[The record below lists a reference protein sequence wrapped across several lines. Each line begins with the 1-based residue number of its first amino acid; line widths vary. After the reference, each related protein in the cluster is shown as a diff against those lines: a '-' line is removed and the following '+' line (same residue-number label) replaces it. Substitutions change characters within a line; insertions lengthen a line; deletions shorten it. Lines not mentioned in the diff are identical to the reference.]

1 MSEGYLRHLLSEE
14 IADLE
19 KNGCTADN
27 WENIKVASPFHA
39 EHVCNV
45 HFSGNVALGLF
56 EKEFTLP
63 GGVKKH
69 SGIRNATLHNCEIG
83 DNTLIE
89 NVHNYISNY
98 FIGDD
103 CFIQNVN
110 VMYVEGKSSFGN
122 NVEVSVLNET
132 GGREV
137 PIYNGLSASLAYLI
151 ALYRHR
157 PALILRLQAMIA
169 DFAER

>member
-89 NVHNYISNY
+89 NVHNYIFNKQTD
-98 FIGDD
+98 ILKMK
-103 CFIQNVN
+103 I
-110 VMYVEGKSSFGN
+110 KSK
-122 NVEVSVLNET
+122 
-132 GGREV
+132 
-137 PIYNGLSASLAYLI
+137 
-151 ALYRHR
+151 
-157 PALILRLQAMIA
+157 
-169 DFAER
+169 

>member
-63 GGVKKH
+63 GGVKKY

-89 NVHNYISNY
+89 NVHNYISNKQTD
-98 FIGDD
+98 ILKMK
-103 CFIQNVN
+103 I
-110 VMYVEGKSSFGN
+110 KSK
-122 NVEVSVLNET
+122 
-132 GGREV
+132 
-137 PIYNGLSASLAYLI
+137 
-151 ALYRHR
+151 
-157 PALILRLQAMIA
+157 
-169 DFAER
+169 

>member
-19 KNGCTADN
+19 MNGCTADN

-45 HFSGNVALGLF
+45 HFSGSVALGLF

-69 SGIRNATLHNCEIG
+69 SGIRNALCI
-83 DNTLIE
+83 I
-89 NVHNYISNY
+89 V
-98 FIGDD
+98 
-103 CFIQNVN
+103 
-110 VMYVEGKSSFGN
+110 
-122 NVEVSVLNET
+122 
-132 GGREV
+132 R
-137 PIYNGLSASLAYLI
+137 SAI
-151 ALYRHR
+151 IR
-157 PALILRLQAMIA
+157 
-169 DFAER
+169 